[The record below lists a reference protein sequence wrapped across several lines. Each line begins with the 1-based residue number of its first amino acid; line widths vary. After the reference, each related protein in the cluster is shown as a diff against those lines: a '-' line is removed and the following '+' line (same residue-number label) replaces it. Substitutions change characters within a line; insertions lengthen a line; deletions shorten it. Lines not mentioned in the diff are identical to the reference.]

1 MATSSRIV
9 ALLPLVALGYRDSG
23 QTFSTFEVSA
33 ASVATPAATD
43 TAVQRGPGLE
53 WASDC
58 QANASRCVRY
68 SIPSA
73 CEASLDSCRDV
84 LPTLHHLI
92 IANDSSLRHEVAKIT
107 IPAICAHAAELC
119 EEVLP
124 LVEAFGRDSA
134 EDVRQTVAEY
144 AFPAACKAVRCRGLL
159 PLLRSLSE
167 DSHVE
172 VRRLVGRY
180 ALPATL
186 RPHAG
191 CNDTMI
197 SLHVLERDLDTEV
210 RVSLAKFFL
219 PAACRAGCCQEMVPT
234 FMRLSNDSNIAVRRR
249 LVWYSLPLACVVSPS
264 TKTFIPAIVSLA
276 NDSNSIVRRHV
287 AFRLIP
293 AACRAG
299 LCEELL
305 PSIKRLA
312 TDEAEIVEPLARLV
326 MPRACEA
333 GTGLCM
339 NLLSTM
345 SDMGSNPVDSVRV
358 AVADAAL
365 TVCMATSCEQF
376 LPLLVKL
383 NNDAVPHVRAS
394 ANRSLHECTERSQ
407 LSAEYAAIGN
417 LSKQADQP
425 MTFSKDHVLKVP
437 PGVAMKLVRKDPV
450 KLAAHRCP
458 NWEACPGNQV
468 TRPNQDPSLSPP
480 TCGLRTMLNGPCANS
495 YDADV
500 PGCAGCREGHG
511 RSTADP
517 FKCNNC
523 GKQVVNILWFILAP
537 LGVFVVGIKSALNPN
552 SERFGSLYKI
562 TISYGTS
569 CFLILNALLSSPIGK
584 DIAGKAR
591 NAFSLSLTAAD
602 GISGFKVGTIDCLL
616 GRPADV
622 GEWIVASNVVPLSL
636 LFISIVVASAWG
648 CMCTTDEGLV
658 TLVVRPILVVTNSFL
673 PSMLTAFLH
682 SWPCYHTQ
690 KMGDLTERMM
700 MYQIR
705 SPCPSYTSWHSLL
718 GVIGC
723 TLLLASGPGLW
734 CVLLAMSEKGDETD
748 YAERQRWDARLMFL
762 TGAYKAKTRWWE
774 VVVMVRKVAF
784 AIIVALCPQSYALGT
799 HLLAVLMVLGV
810 ALSLHLTVRPY
821 AVPDSECIA
830 QDGKPLFS
838 LNLLEASSL
847 TISFLCM
854 GATAYV
860 TTDTWSQSKLVS
872 LTLVHAAVFLLSA
885 FGTLLF
891 CLLAYEGLPKLKGMA
906 RASIFSSGETAT
918 LESSAEGQQ
927 SEDSGVSGDRS
938 VLRFAPYYCVM
949 FFAVLVP
956 DLIAVFV
963 YSPVGL
969 GPDIYDGITSSGS
982 NLLGN
987 CMAIVSACWLTVL
1000 FVFDMFDAAMWEHWV
1015 KAVVRFL
1022 SIVILVVLV
1031 FTGLTLKSV
1040 KCPWAPLLMC
1050 MVATVCL
1057 LAVKRVQCSGS
1068 AVGLPHF
1075 YLATAICYGM
1085 CATAMLVVWIFW
1097 VMSADGPRDLWWN
1110 TDTERWLV
1118 HKYAGVYRVLTP
1130 VELASE
1136 SSPLELQE
1144 YCLHRSLIHSGIGS
1158 ADIQDLVASACGRA
1172 STVIFTQWAGPV
1184 MVFACNLLGVCFCL
1198 LFSNT
1203 MAKISRP
1210 EDVAVQSKKEALLAF
1225 MKRFL
1230 LIVALAVAMMYTSL
1244 YVSGAAAKLGSA
1256 MLALTCIAFFV
1267 MLLWLSWEVDG
1278 HSLDEMKDETPL
1290 MKNVISILQSNW
1302 VKAVAVGGM
1311 NVVIPFLV
1319 ILDQVRQQV
1328 RKSCTNYYGRESGSE
1343 RNDDQ
1348 HTPSGRRLRESLA
1361 RWNWTDILGK
1371 VCVLAEVFV
1380 LLAVGSKATFIFFS
1394 FLNGEIEAAG
1404 LEIVTIFVMVW
1415 AIGLVMFLN
1424 PIVPGS
1430 AVYLFAGVVLGA
1442 QSQKDGSVG
1451 IWAGLV
1457 LACVAGSGAK
1467 LMACVGQY
1475 SLGYFLGQSV
1485 KVQQFVGVTK
1495 VGVLATESVLKEKG
1509 FKLFKVCILVAGPDF
1524 PTSVLCGILQLN
1536 IPQMLLGTSP
1546 VIMVSIIPQTLVG
1559 VLLTKEDASEG
1570 VWSMVATVATGLA
1583 AAFQAGATLVFAYG
1597 IMQRVEVSGEQ
1608 LLQTPRPEHDEVR
1621 KLADKE
1627 AEYVEIYAEMSDWW
1641 QLGKPARATLLGAV
1655 AFFLLSGFLIALDT
1669 MATEKIC
1676 FEKFYITDDI
1686 KLSSDLGG
1694 LDGNVLNV
1702 IIQPLGSVALG
1713 LAAVALVLHVG
1724 FGKWLAAKA
1733 RAAPRRREYSE
1744 ASDGGNLG

>member
-1 MATSSRIV
+1 MIRSHRGSRLSVFSCLWSIGTYMCMRRTSPRIW
-9 ALLPLVALGYRDSG
+9 ALLPLVAQGYRDSW
-23 QTFSTFEVSA
+23 QDSTLEVSA
-33 ASVATPAATD
+33 ASAATPSAEANT
-43 TAVQRGPGLE
+43 VQRGPGSE

-58 QANASRCVRY
+58 EANPLQCANDA
-68 SIPSA
+68 IPNA
-73 CEASLDSCRDV
+73 CNSSLSSCRAV
-84 LPTLHHLI
+84 VSTVHLLSI
-92 IANDSSLRHEVAKIT
+92 DTDSRVRSAIAEIS
-107 IPAICAHAAELC
+107 IPAICARAADLC
-119 EEVLP
+119 EEVFL
-124 LVEAFGRDSA
+124 LVANISSDESEF
-134 EDVRQTVAEY
+134 VRQSVAEH
-144 AFPAACKAVRCRGLL
+144 ALPAACNAARCHAVFPYLL
-159 PLLRSLSE
+159 SLSE
-167 DSHVE
+167 DPSVK
-172 VRRLVGRY
+172 VRRAIAVY
-180 ALPATL
+180 ALPAACAADLCEQVLPVLL
-186 RPHAG
+186 RMSRDLSNNAEPVREAVASAALPAAFEARVG
-191 CNDTMI
+191 CSAALAI
-197 SLHVLERDLDTEV
+197 LQVLEDDENMVVRAEV
-210 RVSLAKFFL
+210 ARLSL
-219 PAACRAGCCQEMVPT
+219 PAACTHGCCDAAIQSLI
-234 FMRLSNDSNIAVRRR
+234 RLGKDKKPRVRKNIA
-249 LVWYSLPLACVVSPS
+249 WYALPLACSS
-264 TKTFIPAIVSLA
+264 NRSRDLIPTISSLTMDGEA
-276 NDSNSIVRRHV
+276 GVRTRT
-287 AFRLIP
+287 ARRLLP

-299 LCEELL
+299 LCGGML
-305 PSIKRLA
+305 SDMQRLA
-312 TDEAEIVEPLARLV
+312 TDSGDVVEPLAHNAV
-326 MPRACEA
+326 PRACA
-333 GTGLCM
+333 ADAGLCEKLM
-339 NLLSTM
+339 PTIQS
-345 SDMGSNPVDSVRV
+345 MGHHPGEKVRL
-358 AVADAAL
+358 AVADTAL
-365 TVCMATSCEQF
+365 AVCTGTLCDQF
-376 LPLLVKL
+376 LPLLRSL
-383 NNDAVPHVRAS
+383 SNDTSALVSAS
-394 ANRSLHECTERSQ
+394 AKRSLHVCAQRSQ
-407 LSAEYAAIGN
+407 LRAEYAAIGD
-417 LSKQADQP
+417 LSRQANQP
-425 MTFSKDHVLKVP
+425 MAFSVDHVLQVP
-437 PGVAMKLVRKDPV
+437 AGVAMTLAGRHPV

-458 NWEACPGNQV
+458 NWKACPGNNG
-468 TRPNQDPSLSPP
+468 TRLSADPSSSQP
-480 TCGLRTMLNGPCANS
+480 TCGLRTVSPGPCE
-495 YDADV
+495 DGFDPEV
-500 PGCAGCREGHG
+500 PGCAGCLHEYR
-511 RSTADP
+511 RSTTDP
-517 FKCNNC
+517 FKCKAC
-523 GKQVVNILWFILAP
+523 GKYVSDILWFLLAP
-537 LGVFVVGIKSALNPN
+537 LGVFLVGMKSALNPK

-562 TISYGTS
+562 TMAYVTS
-569 CFLILNALLSSPIGK
+569 SFLILNALLSSPIGK

-1158 ADIQDLVASACGRA
+1158 ADIQDAE
-1172 STVIFTQWAGPV
+1172 AG
-1184 MVFACNLLGVCFCL
+1184 N
-1198 LFSNT
+1198 
-1203 MAKISRP
+1203 
-1210 EDVAVQSKKEALLAF
+1210 
-1225 MKRFL
+1225 
-1230 LIVALAVAMMYTSL
+1230 
-1244 YVSGAAAKLGSA
+1244 
-1256 MLALTCIAFFV
+1256 
-1267 MLLWLSWEVDG
+1267 
-1278 HSLDEMKDETPL
+1278 
-1290 MKNVISILQSNW
+1290 
-1302 VKAVAVGGM
+1302 
-1311 NVVIPFLV
+1311 
-1319 ILDQVRQQV
+1319 
-1328 RKSCTNYYGRESGSE
+1328 
-1343 RNDDQ
+1343 
-1348 HTPSGRRLRESLA
+1348 
-1361 RWNWTDILGK
+1361 
-1371 VCVLAEVFV
+1371 
-1380 LLAVGSKATFIFFS
+1380 
-1394 FLNGEIEAAG
+1394 
-1404 LEIVTIFVMVW
+1404 
-1415 AIGLVMFLN
+1415 
-1424 PIVPGS
+1424 
-1430 AVYLFAGVVLGA
+1430 
-1442 QSQKDGSVG
+1442 
-1451 IWAGLV
+1451 
-1457 LACVAGSGAK
+1457 
-1467 LMACVGQY
+1467 
-1475 SLGYFLGQSV
+1475 
-1485 KVQQFVGVTK
+1485 
-1495 VGVLATESVLKEKG
+1495 
-1509 FKLFKVCILVAGPDF
+1509 
-1524 PTSVLCGILQLN
+1524 
-1536 IPQMLLGTSP
+1536 
-1546 VIMVSIIPQTLVG
+1546 
-1559 VLLTKEDASEG
+1559 EG
-1570 VWSMVATVATGLA
+1570 
-1583 AAFQAGATLVFAYG
+1583 
-1597 IMQRVEVSGEQ
+1597 
-1608 LLQTPRPEHDEVR
+1608 
-1621 KLADKE
+1621 
-1627 AEYVEIYAEMSDWW
+1627 
-1641 QLGKPARATLLGAV
+1641 
-1655 AFFLLSGFLIALDT
+1655 
-1669 MATEKIC
+1669 
-1676 FEKFYITDDI
+1676 
-1686 KLSSDLGG
+1686 
-1694 LDGNVLNV
+1694 
-1702 IIQPLGSVALG
+1702 
-1713 LAAVALVLHVG
+1713 
-1724 FGKWLAAKA
+1724 
-1733 RAAPRRREYSE
+1733 
-1744 ASDGGNLG
+1744 